1 MSSENRFGFEWNKYN
16 FLDENYKLQFERWV
30 FPFTKND
37 FQGKKVLDAG
47 CGMGRNSFYALGWGV
62 SSIIAFDY
70 DMRSVEAAKR
80 NLADFKNAEVF
91 YKSIYD
97 INWNSEFD
105 IAISIGVIHHLK
117 DPKLALQNLVG
128 SLKSGGKLLI
138 WVYSREGNEI
148 VVKFINPIR
157 KLITSKAPV
166 KTAYFLSYF
175 FSVPLY
181 IFLKI
186 FRPKNRYLNQLKNF
200 KFWHMHSIVFDQL
213 IPEIANYWTKKQ
225 VEELMEGLCFKEF
238 NVSRPPNGQGWTGI
252 GIK

>member
-1 MSSENRFGFEWNKYN
+1 
-16 FLDENYKLQFERWV
+16 
-30 FPFTKND
+30 
-37 FQGKKVLDAG
+37 
-47 CGMGRNSFYALGWGV
+47 
-62 SSIIAFDY
+62 
-70 DMRSVEAAKR
+70 MRSVEAAKR